1 MMHVVTEGEER
12 AIELLGLP
20 NDETTLS
27 HWTSI
32 DCSNGIDQY
41 LEMLS

>member
-12 AIELLGLP
+12 AIEIFGVP
-20 NDETTLS
+20 NKATLS

-32 DCSNGIDQY
+32 VCSNGIDQY